1 MGLRGVAFVE
11 VSGGVVIGVAVVR
24 EREMGPPAA
33 PGSGL
38 PGWERPVLLSNG
50 VPGSLEKS
58 GLEIEIHLL
67 FQFVFN
73 RFPCRSRCMQLDMLT
88 MSRNGRRCL
97 LHLS

>member
-1 MGLRGVAFVE
+1 VE

-24 EREMGPPAA
+24 ERERWAHPQPQ
-33 PGSGL
+33 GSGL
-38 PGWERPVLLSNG
+38 PGWERAVLLSNG
-50 VPGSLEKS
+50 VPGRLGKG

-73 RFPCRSRCMQLDMLT
+73 IFPCRSRCMQLDMLT
-88 MSRNGRRCL
+88 MPRNARRCP